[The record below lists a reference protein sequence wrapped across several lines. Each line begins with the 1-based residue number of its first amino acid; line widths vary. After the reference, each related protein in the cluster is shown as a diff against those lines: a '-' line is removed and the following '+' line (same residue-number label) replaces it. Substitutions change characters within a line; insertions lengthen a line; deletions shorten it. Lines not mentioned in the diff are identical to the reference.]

1 MTYDI
6 RQHLNALTSTQGS
19 KTKFHC
25 PVCNGHN
32 LDIQKS
38 TGAYNCFNGCVHPDI
53 RAAID
58 RQEGKPEWKP
68 ERDDWVKPI
77 RSKSS
82 KDYFYPDR
90 DGNPLIKVERIDPG
104 NGAKK
109 SFSQFHWTGSRWEK
123 GNPQA
128 IRHLIP
134 IYRFKEVRQ
143 AIGRGELIF
152 WVEGEATADL
162 LWKLGVAATTTL
174 GGSGAYSTYGDY
186 QTDLAGAKLVPTPDR
201 DSNGLKYLANIKRD
215 FSAQIEGYYLAG
227 TQGLWR
233 NPQGGMDIGDDICDH
248 NLTTE
253 QILAKVI
260 STQAYRQIANVDNQ
274 STNLSTVDLRQKL
287 SALTNTRLEKS
298 DLKIRLNELAKDYKT
313 SVSAL
318 ESIIKEIEA
327 EADRDERRSE
337 LKNEVERL
345 TAARSTGAN
354 IHHILPP
361 SLAKPIASLAK
372 SLGHNCEP
380 YMLYLLAGTGGVLH
394 SESFIRLR
402 TGYEQP
408 GNLYGGVVAVS
419 GSLKSPVQKQMLT
432 KPLSKLQ
439 KKYNERYKQDFA
451 KYELENE
458 LWKPDCGEPKPVAPH
473 HHVVYTNSMTM
484 EAMETIAA
492 KQPQQSAIYIKDEL
506 KAIFL
511 TANQYRKGDDIQAYL
526 SRYDGEQLSK
536 IRSGTGFFNSD
547 HDVKFTMMG
556 TIQPEVLTKLAGS
569 QDDDD
574 GLMSRFLF
582 SNLECEFVPMTQ
594 EGGVDVVDPIAD
606 VYNKVHNLPATTYKL
621 TSAAF
626 KKFAV
631 EFDRMRL
638 KSLDRSLKGWE
649 RNVWS
654 KAGGQLGRLILNL
667 HLIWSVSNSDITLE
681 NCQQCQ
687 QTPETSS
694 SNSVDMSTNMSTN
707 MSTIPNLSTN
717 LSTGADLIQ
726 PQTVE
731 RAIELIRYFVDQA
744 IGIIAAQSPEL
755 SPQLARILD
764 LARNKGSITPRV
776 VIHSINGKNKPKNTG
791 QALDLLQELTA
802 MGYGSLIP
810 TGRSFVFTA
819 NVDSVDSSL
828 TDMSAH
834 QNYQSKGFEAN
845 VDNVDIFSGIPTPA
859 ANVDNVDRLLT
870 DMSTHQNYQS
880 KGFEANVDNVDI
892 FSGIPTPAAS
902 VDIVDLDETTTKNNP
917 PPQTLLKGDR
927 VKNQHTGEEG
937 VITTWAKNRREAT
950 IQFDNSDLSDWILSS
965 DLVLVERG

>member
-1 MTYDI
+1 MTYNI
-6 RQHLNALTSTQGS
+6 TQHLNVLTPAKGS

-32 LDIQKS
+32 LDIKKS
-38 TGAYNCFNGCVHPDI
+38 TGVYSCFNGCITKDI

-58 RQEGKPEWKP
+58 KLEGKPEWQS
-68 ERDDWVKPI
+68 EQDDWVKPI
-77 RSKSS
+77 RPKSR

-90 DGNPLIKVERIDPG
+90 DGNPLIKVGRIDPG
-104 NGAKK
+104 DGSKK
-109 SFSQFHWTGSRWEK
+109 TFPQSHWSGSRWETS
-123 GNPQA
+123 NPPA
-128 IRHLIP
+128 IRHRIP

-143 AIGRGELIF
+143 AIERGELIF
-152 WVEGEATADL
+152 WVEGEATTDL
-162 LWKLGVAATTTL
+162 LWELGIAATTTL
-174 GGSGAYSTYGDY
+174 GGSGAYSEYGNY
-186 QTDLAGAKLVPTPDR
+186 QADLAGARIVVTPDR
-201 DSNGLKYLANIKRD
+201 DSNGVKYIANIERD
-215 FSAQIEGYYLAG
+215 FYSQIEGYYLAG

-233 NPQGGMDIGDDICDH
+233 NPQGGMDISDEICDC
-248 NLTTE
+248 NLTKE

-260 STQAYRQIANVDNQ
+260 STAEYRKIANVDNQ
-274 STNLSTVDLRQKL
+274 STNLSTVDLRHKL
-287 SALTNTRLEKS
+287 SALVNTRLERS
-298 DLKIRLNELAKDYKT
+298 EIEIRLNELAKDYKT
-313 SVSAL
+313 PVSAL
-318 ESIIKEIEA
+318 KSIMQEIEA

-337 LKNEVERL
+337 LKTEVERL

-354 IHHILPP
+354 IHQILPP

-439 KKYNERYKQDFA
+439 KKYNERYKQEFA
-451 KYELENE
+451 KYEIENE
-458 LWKPDCGEPKPVAPH
+458 LWKPGCGDPKPTAPH

-484 EAMETIAA
+484 EAMDTIAA

-526 SRYDGEQLSK
+526 SRYDGEQLSR
-536 IRSGTGFFNSD
+536 IRSGAGFFNSD

-556 TIQPEVLTKLAGS
+556 TIQPEVLSKLAGS

-594 EGGVDVVDPIAD
+594 EGGVDVVDTIAD
-606 VYNKVHNLPATTYKL
+606 VYSKVHNLPATTYKL

-638 KSLDRSLKGWE
+638 KSLDRGLKGWE

-667 HLIWSVSNSDITLE
+667 HLIWSVSDFDITLE

-687 QTPETSS
+687 QTIETSS
-694 SNSVDMSTNMSTN
+694 SQSVDMSTNMSTN

-717 LSTGADLIQ
+717 LSTAVDLIQ

-731 RAIELIRYFVDQA
+731 RAIELIRYFIDQA

-776 VIHSINGKNKPKNTG
+776 VIHSINGKNKPKDTR

-802 MGYGSLIP
+802 MGYGSLTQI
-810 TGRSFVFTA
+810 GRSFVFTVNVD
-819 NVDSVDSSL
+819 NVDSLL
-828 TDMSAH
+828 TDMSTA
-834 QNYQSKGFEAN
+834 QSYESKGSEYT
-845 VDNVDIFSGIPTPA
+845 VDNVDIFSDT
-859 ANVDNVDRLLT
+859 
-870 DMSTHQNYQS
+870 ST
-880 KGFEANVDNVDI
+880 KEV
-892 FSGIPTPAAS
+892 
-902 VDIVDLDETTTKNNP
+902 IVDLDNTPKENNL
-917 PPQTLLKGDR
+917 PPQSPLKGDR
-927 VKNQHTGEEG
+927 VKSKQTGAEG
-937 VITTWAKNRREAT
+937 IITIWAKNRTEAV
-950 IQFDNSDLSDWILSS
+950 IEFDNGDLSDWILSS
-965 DLVLVERG
+965 DLVSIERG

>member
-1 MTYDI
+1 MTYNI
-6 RQHLNALTSTQGS
+6 SQHLNVLTPAKGS

-25 PVCNGHN
+25 PACNGHN
-32 LDIQKS
+32 LDIKTS
-38 TGAYNCFNGCVHPDI
+38 TGVYSCFNGCTPKDI

-58 RQEGKPEWKP
+58 QLEGKPEWKS
-68 ERDDWVKPI
+68 EQDDWVKSI
-77 RSKSS
+77 RPKSQTE
-82 KDYFYPDR
+82 YFYPDR
-90 DGNPLIKVERIDPG
+90 DGNLLIKVVRIDPG
-104 NGAKK
+104 DGSKK
-109 SFSQFHWTGSRWEK
+109 TFPQFHWTGSRWEA

-128 IRHLIP
+128 IRHLIS
-134 IYRFKEVRQ
+134 IYRYREVRA

-162 LWKLGVAATTTL
+162 LWKLGIAATTTI
-174 GGSGAYSTYGDY
+174 GGSGAYSDYGNY
-186 QTDLAGAKLVPTPDR
+186 QADLAGARIVPTPDR
-201 DSNGLKYLANIKRD
+201 DRNGLKYIANIDRD
-215 FSAQIEGYYLAG
+215 LPAQIEGYYLAG

-233 NPQGGMDIGDDICDH
+233 NPQGGMDIGDDICDYQ
-248 NLTTE
+248 LTKE

-260 STQAYRQIANVDNQ
+260 STQAYSQITTVDNQ

-287 SALTNTRLEKS
+287 TDLVNTRLERS
-298 DLKIRLNELAKDYKT
+298 DIKIRLTELAKDHKT

-318 ESIIKEIEA
+318 ESIIKEIEV

-354 IHHILPP
+354 IHQILPP
-361 SLAKPIASLAK
+361 SLAEPIASLAK

-439 KKYNERYKQDFA
+439 KTYNEQYKEDFA

-458 LWKPDCGEPKPVAPH
+458 SWKPDCGEPKPIAPH

-484 EAMETIAA
+484 EAMDIIAA
-492 KQPQQSAIYIKDEL
+492 KQPEQSAIYIKDEL

-511 TANQYRKGDDIQAYL
+511 TANQYRKGDDVQAYL
-526 SRYDGEQLSK
+526 SRYDGEQLSR
-536 IRSGTGFFNSD
+536 IRSGAGFFNSD

-556 TIQPEVLTKLAGS
+556 TIQPEVLSKLAGS

-582 SNLECEFVPMTQ
+582 SNLECEFVPMTE
-594 EGGVDVVDPIAD
+594 EGGVDVVDLIAGI
-606 VYNKVHNLPATTYKL
+606 YNKVHNLPATTYKL
-621 TSAAF
+621 NPAAF
-626 KKFAV
+626 KKFAI

-638 KSLDRSLKGWE
+638 KSLDQSLKGWE

-654 KAGGQLGRLILNL
+654 KAGGQLGRLMLNL
-667 HLIWSVSNSDITLE
+667 HLIWSVSDSDITLE

-687 QTPETSS
+687 QTLENGSS
-694 SNSVDMSTNMSTN
+694 VSVDMSTNVSTN
-707 MSTIPNLSTN
+707 MSTIPKLSTK
-717 LSTGADLIQ
+717 LSTDADLIQ

-764 LARNKGSITPRV
+764 LARSKGPVTPRV
-776 VIHSINGKNKPKNTG
+776 VIHSINGKNKPKNTK

-802 MGYGSLIP
+802 MGYGALVQN
-810 TGRSFVFTA
+810 GRSFIFTA
-819 NVDSVDSSL
+819 NVDNVDNLL
-828 TDMSAH
+828 TNMSTN
-834 QNYQSKGFEAN
+834 QNHESKGFEAI
-845 VDNVDIFSGIPTPA
+845 VDNVDIFSHIPKQET
-859 ANVDNVDRLLT
+859 
-870 DMSTHQNYQS
+870 
-880 KGFEANVDNVDI
+880 
-892 FSGIPTPAAS
+892 S
-902 VDIVDLDETTTKNNP
+902 VDIVESNNTTKKNNP

-927 VKNQHTGEEG
+927 VKNKHTGEEG
-937 VITTWAKNRREAT
+937 FITNWAMNRTKAT
-950 IQFDNSDLSDWILSS
+950 IQFDNGDLSGWLLQS
-965 DLVLVERG
+965 DLVLLERG